1 MDSILITINQ
11 QKTKF
16 LDRIVAGPNEKVED
30 EQEHIQNT
38 KINIK
43 RCGIIIPDH
52 KVTTNKQL
60 IRLNLQVFLFS

>member
-30 EQEHIQNT
+30 EQEHIQT
-38 KINIK
+38 KYQ
-43 RCGIIIPDH
+43 
-52 KVTTNKQL
+52 NKTHQKMW
-60 IRLNLQVFLFS
+60 NHHP